1 MSCIAEHRV
10 SFASACLPVHKYCSI
25 DALNRAHDNFI
36 TTFFVDQDIIMALVE
51 ALIVGV
57 HIALQL
63 GLGHDWPSGLAFFV
77 RVRCHGL
84 IQGVCAVF

>member
-1 MSCIAEHRV
+1 
-10 SFASACLPVHKYCSI
+10 
-25 DALNRAHDNFI
+25 
-36 TTFFVDQDIIMALVE
+36 MALVKT
-51 ALIVGV
+51 LIVGV